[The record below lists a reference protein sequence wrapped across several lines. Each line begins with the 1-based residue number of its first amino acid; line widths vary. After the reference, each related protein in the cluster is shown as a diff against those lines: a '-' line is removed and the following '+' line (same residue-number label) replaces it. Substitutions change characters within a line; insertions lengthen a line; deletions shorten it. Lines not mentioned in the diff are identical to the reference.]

1 MENKNPRTLCTSRLR
16 LTEMKTMFN
25 FTSKYLGK
33 IGNIPSAVCSL
44 SLKFPDRHRIQ
55 FTM

>member
-1 MENKNPRTLCTSRLR
+1 MENKNPCTLCTSRLR

-33 IGNIPSAVCSL
+33 IRNIPSAVCSL
-44 SLKFPDRHRIQ
+44 SPKFLDRHRMQ